1 MTATAQLRLVAPTE
15 KRAPVVP
22 ETQIINLTIESDE
35 KLLLTVVE
43 AAHRLGIGRTLM
55 YELLGSGQIESV
67 HVGRLHKVPAEA
79 LAKFVDHCRVGAR
92 PRARDVAAPASDGG
106 ALTERS

>member
-15 KRAPVVP
+15 TRARIVP
-22 ETQIINLTIESDE
+22 EAQIINLTIESDE

-55 YELLGSGQIESV
+55 YELLGSGQIRSV
-67 HVGRLHKVPAEA
+67 HVGRLHKVPVDA
-79 LAKFVDHCRVGAR
+79 LARFVERCHEGAD
-92 PRARDVAAPASDGG
+92 AR
-106 ALTERS
+106 

>member
-43 AAHRLGIGRTLM
+43 AAQRLGIGRTLM

-67 HVGRLHKVPAEA
+67 HVGRLHKVPTAA
-79 LAKFVDHCRVGAR
+79 LAAFVEHCRIK
-92 PRARDVAAPASDGG
+92 P
-106 ALTERS
+106 